1 MEWLIPCC
9 LPPAS
14 PTLAT
19 LGFLL
24 FLTHAVPSAWNT
36 VLPSTFLVLSLIPS
50 SLYFNVTFLTRPSL
64 DTLFKITDQSPLPL
78 PQLSSFSFIALFF
91 SIALITSKH
100 PIECT
105 YFISDFSMMLHE
117 GRDFCLFYSLMYTRY

>member
-14 PTLAT
+14 LYFSHLGLLAVPRT
-19 LGFLL
+19 CGSLCVEQFSQVLPL
-24 FLTHAVPSAWNT
+24 FLP
-36 VLPSTFLVLSLIPS
+36 LLPS
-50 SLYFNVTFLTRPSL
+50 SLYFNVTFSTRPSL
-64 DTLFKITDQSPLPL
+64 DTLFKITNQSPLPL

-91 SIALITSKH
+91 SIVLITSKH

-105 YFISDFSMMLHE
+105 YFIADFSMTLHE
-117 GRDFCLFYSLMYTRY
+117 GRDFCLFYSLMFIRH